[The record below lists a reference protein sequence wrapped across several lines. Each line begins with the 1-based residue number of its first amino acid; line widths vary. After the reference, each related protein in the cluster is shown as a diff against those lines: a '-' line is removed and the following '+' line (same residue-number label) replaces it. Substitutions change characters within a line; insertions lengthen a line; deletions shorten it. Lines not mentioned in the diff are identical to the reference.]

1 MTTNTQTP
9 PEPKQITIE
18 DVHKMLGQMMLQIE
32 MLRREN
38 ESLKAQLAEKEQ

>member
-1 MTTNTQTP
+1 MTTNMQAP
-9 PEPKQITIE
+9 PEPKAITVE

-38 ESLKAQLAEKEQ
+38 ETLRTQLAEKT